1 MRIIKKVTE
10 QIEDELR
17 DAERYALCALK
28 YKEEYPELASVYN
41 CLSNEE
47 MHHVDLLHKETVR
60 LIERH
65 RSSHGEPP
73 ANMMAVY
80 DYLHERQI
88 DRAREIRELQEQYRK

>member
-10 QIEDELR
+10 QIEEELK

-28 YKEEYPELASVYN
+28 YREEYPELADVYN

-47 MHHVDLLHKETVR
+47 MHHVDLLHKEVAR

-65 RSSHGEPP
+65 RSKNGEPP

-88 DRAREIRELQEQYRK
+88 EKAREIREMRMEYRK